1 MVSGQCRCSVILS
14 EAVPKSKNPYS
25 ALIAALP
32 KGILPT
38 IPAGNLFA
46 LLFVLILED
55 VMRAYLAN
63 LTTKARI
70 LLAVPLIAIA
80 YVIVTMV
87 VPAVVHAAVPEVVRS
102 VLSLI

>member
-1 MVSGQCRCSVILS
+1 
-14 EAVPKSKNPYS
+14 
-25 ALIAALP
+25 
-32 KGILPT
+32 
-38 IPAGNLFA
+38 
-46 LLFVLILED
+46 
-55 VMRAYLAN
+55 MRAYLAN

-80 YVIVTMV
+80 YVIVTIV